1 MLSNDSAHFLRME
14 LNWKYIPSKIKPT
27 FYKVFKHK
35 KYRNYVEANGNFDK
49 LLLECAF
56 RTNLDKKKEFNLGTG
71 CDLFRPVLSSNGFC
85 YSFNGQYSSNVWIDS
100 DIHRIFR
107 NLHNDIH
114 TQENFGGA
122 GVAEGMF
129 CSNFS
134 CMFLNPDN
142 FFQFKF

>member
-1 MLSNDSAHFLRME
+1 MYLLRLSQLF
-14 LNWKYIPSKIKPT
+14 K
-27 FYKVFKHK
+27 KVFKHK
-35 KYRNYVEANGNFDK
+35 KYRNYVVENGNFDK

-56 RTNLDKKKEFNLGTG
+56 RTNLDKKKEFSLGTG

-122 GVAEGMF
+122 GVAEGTIF
-129 CSNFS
+129 SNFS
-134 CMFLNPDN
+134 CMFLNPNN
-142 FFQFKF
+142 FFQFEFELF